1 MHNKSRKLAYL
12 LRHDKEYGFDRRG
25 WRAVADLVENHGYTF
40 DELCHIV
47 ESNDKQRFEFSD
59 NMSMI
64 RARQGHSVHVD
75 VELEE
80 KEPPAI
86 LYHGTAK
93 KNIESIFNNGIS
105 PGKRLYVHLSAEKE
119 TAIKVGKR
127 HGEPAVLAID
137 TKRMRENGIK
147 FYLSRNG
154 VWLTE
159 FIDSKFLNMQ
169 NNG

>member
-12 LRHDKEYGFDRRG
+12 LRHDKEYDFDGRG
-25 WRAVADLVENHGYTF
+25 WRTVADLVENHGFTF
-40 DELCHIV
+40 AELHHIV
-47 ESNDKQRFEFSD
+47 TSNNKQRFEFSD
-59 NMSMI
+59 KMSMI
-64 RARQGHSVHVD
+64 RARQGHSVDVD
-75 VELEE
+75 AELEE
-80 KEPPAI
+80 KVPPAI

-93 KNIESIFNNGIS
+93 KNIESILNNGIS
-105 PGKRLYVHLSAEKE
+105 PGKRLHVHLSAEKE

-137 TKRMRENGIK
+137 TKRMCEKGIK

-159 FIDSKFLNMQ
+159 YVATEFINL
-169 NNG
+169 

>member
-1 MHNKSRKLAYL
+1 MHNKSHKLAYL
-12 LRHDKEYGFDRRG
+12 LRHDKEYIFDRQG
-25 WRAVADLVENHGYTF
+25 WRTVADLVENHGFTF
-40 DELCHIV
+40 NELCHIV
-47 ESNDKQRFEFSD
+47 ASNDKQRFEFSD
-59 NMSMI
+59 NISMI
-64 RARQGHSVHVD
+64 RARQGHTIDVD

-93 KNIESIFNNGIS
+93 KNIESILDNGIS

-137 TKRMRENGIK
+137 TKRMCEKGIK
-147 FYLSRNG
+147 FYLSRNV

-159 FIDSKFLNMQ
+159 YVAAEFINL
-169 NNG
+169 

>member
-1 MHNKSRKLAYL
+1 MNKNGKLAYL
-12 LRHDKEYGFDRRG
+12 LRHDKEYDFYGRG
-25 WRAVADLVENHGYTF
+25 WRTVADLVENHGYTF

-59 NMSMI
+59 DISMI
-64 RARQGHSVHVD
+64 RARQGHSVDVD

-93 KNIESIFNNGIS
+93 KNIESILRNGIS
-105 PGKRLYVHLSAEKE
+105 PGKRLHVHLSQDKE
-119 TAIKVGKR
+119 SAIKIGKR

-154 VWLTE
+154 VWLTDCVTAE
-159 FIDSKFLNMQ
+159 FIIYK
-169 NNG
+169 